1 MKLRLATALCIVLLL
16 VATSAAKCQIRNL
29 TLTAYEIVSCNILSE
44 KITLNL
50 TIKNDST
57 DFTIKSI
64 TGLVY
69 KNGAPLVSVTTANLY
84 VPQGVSTIGV
94 VCSVSRCSSVSFI
107 KLVQCM
113 LLFDIRDYSADVSAA
128 IQYPSSGIL
137 YREQKN
143 VILSKKVTAR

>member
-1 MKLRLATALCIVLLL
+1 MRLRLASVLFAVLLFM
-16 VATSAAKCQIRNL
+16 ATSEVCGQMRNI
-29 TLTAYEIVSCNILSE
+29 TLMSYEIVSCNVLSE
-44 KITLNL
+44 KVTLNI
-50 TIKNDST
+50 TVENDST
-57 DFTIKSI
+57 EFTIKSI

-94 VCSVSRCSSVSFI
+94 VCSVSRCSSVSFL

-128 IQYPSSGIL
+128 VQYPSSGIL

-143 VILSKKVTAR
+143 VILGNKVSAR

>member
-1 MKLRLATALCIVLLL
+1 MRFRAVAIICLVLFY
-16 VATSAAKCQIRNL
+16 VATNAAKCQIRNL
-29 TLTAYEIVSCNILSE
+29 TLTSYEIISCNFFSD

-69 KNGAPLVSVTTANLY
+69 KNGVPLVCVTTANLY
-84 VPQGVSTIGV
+84 VPQGISTIGV
-94 VCSVSRCSSVSFI
+94 VCSVSLCRAVTFLQ
-107 KLVQCM
+107 LVQCM
-113 LLFDIRDYSADVSAA
+113 LLFDIHDYSADVSAA
-128 IQYPSSGIL
+128 IQYPRSRIL

-143 VILSKKVTAR
+143 VILNKIVTTR

>member
-1 MKLRLATALCIVLLL
+1 MRFRLSAALCVVLLL
-16 VATSAAKCQIRNL
+16 AATNAAKCQIRNL
-29 TLTAYEIVSCNILSE
+29 TVTSYEIVSCNVLSE
-44 KITLNL
+44 RITLNL

-69 KNGAPLVSVTTANLY
+69 KNGAPLVSVTAANLY

-94 VCSVSRCSSVSFI
+94 VCSVSRCRSVSFF

-113 LLFDIRDYSADVSAA
+113 LLFDILDYSADVSAA
-128 IQYPSSGIL
+128 VQYPRSGIL

-143 VILSKKVTAR
+143 VILSEKITVR